1 MKENKNLFD
10 MILNLSKYHRE
21 HEKFYAQRPLEQAV
35 TFQKSSRVLKT
46 LADRWKNISI
56 QKNKALNPYMG
67 CEDLNESSIIQ
78 ENGVLFMEGEGEPLE
93 ISRLKRD
100 ISNFAD
106 DFKET
111 GEWLSMAMKSSW
123 DAAKPLLDIPN
134 LASVLGERHRIII
147 NDWQTS
153 YLSFLI
159 SQLSWCA
166 VEILN
171 KIDFSSDAVRENIDD
186 LQTYVDYLYS
196 ASELLDRAADIA
208 SESAI
213 LVHDNE
219 KRWRMFHNK
228 VDELSKK

>member
-67 CEDLNESSIIQ
+67 CEDLNETSIIQ
-78 ENGVLFMEGEGEPLE
+78 ENGVLFMEGEGEPPE

-100 ISNFAD
+100 ISSFAD

-147 NDWQTS
+147 NDWQAS

-159 SQLSWCA
+159 SQLSRRA

-171 KIDFSSDAVRENIDD
+171 KIDFSPDAVRENIDD

>member
-56 QKNKALNPYMG
+56 QKNKALNPYMA
-67 CEDLNESSIIQ
+67 CEDLNETSIIQ
-78 ENGVLFMEGEGEPLE
+78 ENGVLFMEGEGEPPE

-100 ISNFAD
+100 ISSFAD

-147 NDWQTS
+147 NDWQAS

-159 SQLSWCA
+159 SQLSRRA

-171 KIDFSSDAVRENIDD
+171 KIDFSPDAVRENIDD

>member
-111 GEWLSMAMKSSW
+111 GECLSMAMKSSW

-147 NDWQTS
+147 NNWQAS

-159 SQLSWCA
+159 SQLSRRA

-171 KIDFSSDAVRENIDD
+171 KIDFSPDAVRENIDD

-219 KRWRMFHNK
+219 KYGEYSILK
-228 VDELSKK
+228 